1 MVEKEHLSRPE
12 RKYYC
17 ERYFFKLACD
27 PTTRNDCSEK
37 LKKIDDKALEN
48 NIIDKIPDELWS
60 KLQFL
65 AWYFTAT

>member
-48 NIIDKIPDELWS
+48 NIIDKIPDEL
-60 KLQFL
+60 
-65 AWYFTAT
+65 

>member
-60 KLQFL
+60 KLQYV
-65 AWYFTAT
+65 A